1 MKMFKLILLLAFLD
15 ANGEPQTR
23 ELEYSLRFGTI
34 DACQQQVRETMDVTE
49 QIIQAGGQV
58 IGVSYTCVFDP
69 SIANTE
75 TEA

>member
-1 MKMFKLILLLAFLD
+1 MFKLILLLAFLD

-23 ELEYSLRFGTI
+23 ELQYSLLFGTI
-34 DACQQQVRETMDVTE
+34 DDCQQQVRETMDVTE

-75 TEA
+75 TEV

>member
-1 MKMFKLILLLAFLD
+1 MFKLILLLAFLD

-23 ELEYSLRFGTI
+23 ELEYSLCFGTI
-34 DACQQQVRETMDVTE
+34 DACQQQVRKTMDVTE

>member
-15 ANGEPQTR
+15 TNGEPQTR